1 MGYIHLPLKNAPAA
15 REYKI
20 QMVEKSTTK
29 DAFGAVREIDP
40 RNNERLPDGKSASLK
55 IVEIEFLK
63 NIRNIK

>member
-1 MGYIHLPLKNAPAA
+1 
-15 REYKI
+15 
-20 QMVEKSTTK
+20 MVEESTTK